1 MKALARD
8 FTGFKAANKITGH
21 LRLLGPQTF
30 PVKIDD
36 IARTCHGNYGW
47 KDPVTEIYGDAW
59 DSFEGML
66 ERNEDGQ
73 GWRILYNKKSS
84 PERQLFTKAHEL
96 GHYLMHRKSQTISCS
111 KQQVWERDSGEV
123 NIEAQANQF
132 ASALL
137 MPADDARK
145 HIESLPLTLEA
156 LGELRIRY
164 GVSLEAMAIKF
175 VELTDRR
182 AVLIYWD
189 NGYMRWCIP
198 SPSARKSRARYLS
211 NQGLIEPPSGSVAA
225 DSSIAHER
233 EGLDVDANLWFKT
246 EPPGTKLRE
255 MKATS
260 EKLERVLTL
269 LILPSATAPWE
280 RDDDESDAESLGDYI
295 RSGQFSRS

>member
-1 MKALARD
+1 MKLPARD
-8 FTGFKAANKITGH
+8 YTGQKAANRITRQ
-21 LRLLGPQTF
+21 LRLLGPQAF
-30 PVKIDD
+30 PVDIDF
-36 IARTCHGNYGW
+36 IARNCHSNFGW
-47 KDPVTEIYGDAW
+47 KDPVTDIYGDAW

-73 GWRILYNKKSS
+73 GWRILYNKKSP

-96 GHYLMHRKSQTISCS
+96 GHYIIHRKDQTIRCS

-137 MPADDARK
+137 MPADDVRQQIDGAE
-145 HIESLPLTLEA
+145 ITLDF
-156 LGELRIRY
+156 LGQLRLRY

-175 VELTDRR
+175 VEITDRR
-182 AVLIYWD
+182 AVFIYWD
-189 NGYMRWCIP
+189 NGYMRYCVP
-198 SPSARKSRARYLS
+198 STKARMSRARYLN
-211 NQGLIEPPSGSVAA
+211 NQQLIEPPAGTVAA
-225 DSSIAHER
+225 DTSVAHER
-233 EGLDVDANLWFKT
+233 EGVEVEANLWFKT

-255 MKATS
+255 MKTTS

-280 RDDDESDAESLGDYI
+280 RDEDESDAESIGEYM
-295 RSGQFSRS
+295 RSGHFSLD